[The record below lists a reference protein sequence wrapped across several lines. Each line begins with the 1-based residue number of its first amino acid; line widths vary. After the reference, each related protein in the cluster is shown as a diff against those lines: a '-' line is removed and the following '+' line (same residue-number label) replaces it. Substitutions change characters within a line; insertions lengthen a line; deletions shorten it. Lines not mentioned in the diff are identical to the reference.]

1 LSLAV
6 DADEEE
12 AVRRM
17 KHISATHANS
27 IEMLNTILL
36 ISACFASAN
45 TKGANNALW
54 QREGA
59 FHQTLAEILVSTKEV
74 EKRLVEDAKRR
85 IAERRGQ
92 KDKKRNDSDDDDDD
106 ESKEKMKDSSLSDVK
121 LDPEL
126 EKARDIATMSSRV
139 LKDLVAASTFG
150 DVAAIRKSD

>member
-1 LSLAV
+1 
-6 DADEEE
+6 
-12 AVRRM
+12 
-17 KHISATHANS
+17 
-27 IEMLNTILL
+27 
-36 ISACFASAN
+36 
-45 TKGANNALW
+45 
-54 QREGA
+54 
-59 FHQTLAEILVSTKEV
+59 VSTKEV

-92 KDKKRNDSDDDDDD
+92 KDKKRNDSDDDD
-106 ESKEKMKDSSLSDVK
+106 ESKEKMRDASFSDVK

>member
-1 LSLAV
+1 
-6 DADEEE
+6 
-12 AVRRM
+12 
-17 KHISATHANS
+17 
-27 IEMLNTILL
+27 
-36 ISACFASAN
+36 
-45 TKGANNALW
+45 
-54 QREGA
+54 
-59 FHQTLAEILVSTKEV
+59 VSTKEV

-139 LKDLVAASTFG
+139 LKDLVAASAFG